1 MDTAYVADAQD
12 LHLPPSEDIR
22 TTILSSLPP
31 GFDFKFDAVFS
42 NAALHWC
49 KRSPRGV
56 VESASRAL
64 KKGGRFVVEMG
75 GFTNVVG
82 QFFFLIIAPVLHVIN
97 YYVRCKNGQL

>member
-1 MDTAYVADAQD
+1 MSDIQD
-12 LHLPPSEDIR
+12 LQFPTDWKNDLQKD
-22 TTILSSLPP
+22 
-31 GFDFKFDAVFS
+31 FDAVFT

-82 QFFFLIIAPVLHVIN
+82 QFFFNHCSFLHVIN